1 MAVPSLSRGYQ
12 QTPDRAGLTCS
23 LLERRA
29 GACAASSTS
38 TAFRDLGPRG
48 PGKGHHG
55 GPLSLQVGRRLP
67 LSRIYVGVGGGA

>member
-12 QTPDRAGLTCS
+12 QTPDRSGLTCS

-29 GACAASSTS
+29 GAGTPSTS

-48 PGKGHHG
+48 PGMGFHG

-67 LSRIYVGVGGGA
+67 LSRFYVGVGGGA